1 MLLSVSLIDS
11 LSQSSKISE
20 DAGNLSIPAAEASTV
35 DNKADQAGP
44 NDHMDDLPSLS
55 STSTRSRPVS
65 PDLNG
70 IAPSVEALW
79 SDITNKVLENHPI
92 KEGDTDAYLSLPNNM
107 FVHHSEEKDAT
118 DDESYNADEDKEE
131 RGLSDSL
138 RECALRHFDIR
149 VKYFWTDDIL
159 AKTMTKSCIVGEL
172 QRYQGKSPALF
183 TATSIKTVADNIFKH
198 RRKIFAVLALLEKG
212 ACIEEVI
219 AEGIVDKDLPLH
231 TDGSL
236 SCPLYRVTD
245 SQDQKVSCFSRPG
258 WKILHR
264 EAFLTSQYAMT
275 PQFLGF
281 APDGRT
287 PKHEEFGPEVVLP
300 IIKEEEAYQGAYGVI
315 KKIKLAPK
323 CHGFHDRLGLIKTN
337 NEFALKRLFKAD
349 AAKFRKEAKAVE
361 RFNGF
366 VHDRILSLL
375 MTWTLNDQYYL
386 LFPLAR
392 YDIEEYWC
400 FSRSP
405 QLSPGTARWMLNQ
418 IAGITAAV
426 EYIHDPSGSQPAD
439 NLGVADDKEYGRYG
453 NIEPDNFLVC
463 DSPEDRRGVVVFA
476 DFGLATLNSIVSRT
490 TQSNTKMHRGTRYK
504 APEFSINGF
513 KIRRSCD
520 IWALGCVLIEWVCW
534 ALEGNDARLQFLND
548 LYQPF
553 PSGSQTDLYFEMER
567 KQNKVVHVTVNRAV
581 AKKAARLHRS
591 KHCTQL
597 FHDLLWLIQDKMIV
611 VRAED
616 RISAHELHGE
626 LREMTEKGER
636 DPRYYDT
643 TYETL
648 PVANPSPPPLE
659 AEFYF
664 QGTKREVTNQSKVD
678 VSY

>member
-11 LSQSSKISE
+11 LSQSSKILE
-20 DAGNLSIPAAEASTV
+20 DAGNLSIPVAEASTV

-65 PDLNG
+65 PDLDG

-107 FVHHSEEKDAT
+107 FVHHGEEEEK
-118 DDESYNADEDKEE
+118 S
-131 RGLSDSL
+131 GLGHSL
-138 RECALRHFDIR
+138 LQCGFRHFDLR

-159 AKTMTKSCIVGEL
+159 ANTMTKPSIVEEL
-172 QRYQGKSPALF
+172 QKYQRDNPALF
-183 TATSIKTVADNIFKH
+183 ATTSIEAVADDVLKH
-198 RRKIFAVLALLEKG
+198 RRKIFAVLALLDRG
-212 ACIEEVI
+212 TCIEEVI
-219 AEGIVDKDLPLH
+219 AEGLVDKDLPLH
-231 TDGSL
+231 TDGSS
-236 SCPLYRVTD
+236 SCSLYRVVN
-245 SQDQKVSCFSRPG
+245 SQDRKVNCFSRRG
-258 WKILHR
+258 WKTLHR
-264 EAFLTSQYAMT
+264 ETFLTCQYAMS
-275 PQFLGF
+275 PEFLGF
-281 APDGRT
+281 AFDGRT
-287 PKHEEFGPEVVLP
+287 PKHEEFSSAVVLP
-300 IIKEEEAYQGAYGVI
+300 IIQEEEKHHGGYGVI
-315 KKIKLAPK
+315 KKIKLAPS
-323 CHGFHDRLGLIKTN
+323 CHGFHDRLRLIKTDD
-337 NEFALKRLFKAD
+337 EFALKRLLKND
-349 AAKFRKEAKAVE
+349 ALEFRREAKAGE

-366 VHDRILSLL
+366 VCDHLVTLL

-392 YDIEEYWC
+392 YDLEEYWGHY
-400 FSRSP
+400 RSP
-405 QLSPGTARWMLNQ
+405 QVSPSMARWMLKQ
-418 IAGITAAV
+418 IVGITAAV

-439 NLGVADDKEYGRYG
+439 SLGVPDGREYGRHG
-453 NIEPDNFLVC
+453 DIKPDNLLWC
-463 DSPEDRRGVVVFA
+463 DSPKDRRGIVVVA
-476 DFGLATLNSIVSRT
+476 DLGLATLNSLVSRT
-490 TQSNTKMHRGTRYK
+490 QSSTKTHCAPRYK
-504 APEFSINGF
+504 APEFYMKGF

-520 IWALGCVLIEWVCW
+520 VWALGCVLIEWVCW
-534 ALEGNDARLQFLND
+534 ALEGNDARMQFLTD
-548 LYQPF
+548 LFQPF
-553 PSGSQTDLYFEMER
+553 PSGSQVDLYFKMER
-567 KQNKVVHVTVNRAV
+567 KHGKLVDVTVNQAV
-581 AKKAARLHRS
+581 TTKAAGLHQS